1 MFHAA
6 LIVLTLAVVFAGCRR
21 STPIIEVT
29 RDTAPSF
36 MDSVS
41 HQTYPV
47 GTAIRPLTLP
57 AASGGDGR
65 LNYTLGPELPPGLSF
80 DSAARTL
87 TGTPEMEGVFDLR
100 YRVED
105 ADDNTSA
112 ADSDT
117 LHFTVTV
124 VPQASV
130 ATVVSSVRSGSV
142 DGTLTFESLPE
153 ASGGPGIAGVTGN
166 QVVTN
171 GGGFFLEV
179 AAERPAAKLLVAMFL
194 PDAAG
199 GLEQSPGHYQIDLQD
214 SAALSHRLIGQVT
227 FDLDPEL
234 VSFCLAIAA
243 VDDTGAVGP
252 PTCHKVFVAGVPGGD
267 LQVTV
272 SWDTDAD
279 LDLHMVDPN
288 GDEIYYGREEV
299 DSGGVLHLDSYCGPR
314 RFIRNEHIGW
324 SQGTPPPGI
333 YEVRVDYWENC
344 DAPETN
350 YIVNVYNRGHVSTFS
365 GTFTGPGDEGGRGSG
380 KVITQFEIPGGKP
393 RPPVATEITSTYRG
407 GDQVF
412 VLNPDGEVL
421 DDTLYT
427 LHLGNASAEVYL
439 IATNTAHYRMEPP
452 HRAARSA
459 GGRGQGTA
467 GSPHGAS
474 AAVAAADDRG
484 DRPPPVGHGVQQQPA
499 VGRRAGGR
507 PEAGSAARAAAT
519 GSGGRH
525 GRVSRP

>member
-1 MFHAA
+1 MSHHKVVFHAA

-57 AASGGDGR
+57 AASGGNGR

-153 ASGGPGIAGVTGN
+153 ASAGPGIAGVTGN

-171 GGGFFLEV
+171 GGSFFLEV

-194 PDAAG
+194 PDAAASNRPRA
-199 GLEQSPGHYQIDLQD
+199 LRDRPARQCRPVA
-214 SAALSHRLIGQVT
+214 SAGR
-227 FDLDPEL
+227 
-234 VSFCLAIAA
+234 
-243 VDDTGAVGP
+243 
-252 PTCHKVFVAGVPGGD
+252 AGD
-267 LQVTV
+267 
-272 SWDTDAD
+272 
-279 LDLHMVDPN
+279 
-288 GDEIYYGREEV
+288 
-299 DSGGVLHLDSYCGPR
+299 
-314 RFIRNEHIGW
+314 IR
-324 SQGTPPPGI
+324 S
-333 YEVRVDYWENC
+333 R
-344 DAPETN
+344 
-350 YIVNVYNRGHVSTFS
+350 S
-365 GTFTGPGDEGGRGSG
+365 GTRVVLPGDRGGGRYRSG
-380 KVITQFEIPGGKP
+380 
-393 RPPVATEITSTYRG
+393 
-407 GDQVF
+407 
-412 VLNPDGEVL
+412 
-421 DDTLYT
+421 
-427 LHLGNASAEVYL
+427 
-439 IATNTAHYRMEPP
+439 
-452 HRAARSA
+452 RAADV
-459 GGRGQGTA
+459 
-467 GSPHGAS
+467 P
-474 AAVAAADDRG
+474 
-484 DRPPPVGHGVQQQPA
+484 
-499 VGRRAGGR
+499 
-507 PEAGSAARAAAT
+507 
-519 GSGGRH
+519 
-525 GRVSRP
+525 